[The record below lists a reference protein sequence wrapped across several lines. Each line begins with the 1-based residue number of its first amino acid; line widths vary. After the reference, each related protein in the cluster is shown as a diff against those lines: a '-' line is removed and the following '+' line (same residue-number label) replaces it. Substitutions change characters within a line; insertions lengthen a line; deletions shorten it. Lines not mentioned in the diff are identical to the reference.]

1 MWLIALLL
9 LKRVSFYILGIVTLN
24 FFMRCNC
31 ICTLK
36 LKLFFCSRSH
46 SRKIQIF
53 KNLYLFGALT
63 YLKSQGILLWSSCL
77 NHERGSQKANMLEGN
92 LLKRGGWK
100 ICRFKEGLA
109 KRKRGGGDFEGG
121 CVDITMHTMKL
132 LNIWDKYKACS
143 IWDLF

>member
-1 MWLIALLL
+1 M

-109 KRKRGGGDFEGG
+109 KRKRGGGILRAAALISQCTLWNYWIYG
-121 CVDITMHTMKL
+121 I
-132 LNIWDKYKACS
+132 S
-143 IWDLF
+143 IKHVRYEIYFR